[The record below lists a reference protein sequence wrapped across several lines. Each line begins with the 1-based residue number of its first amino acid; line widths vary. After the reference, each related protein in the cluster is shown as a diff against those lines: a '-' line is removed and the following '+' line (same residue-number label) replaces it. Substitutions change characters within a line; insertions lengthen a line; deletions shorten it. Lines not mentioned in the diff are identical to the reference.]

1 MFGFDNQQIGGA
13 AGVQAH
19 AHFGGGKGQ
28 AAGAGKGLGAAV
40 GGVQHGREGD
50 VEVEAAHAQHD
61 NARGKPIGLFGEY
74 VGAGLA
80 EIVAHGGN
88 QRGGGADLR
97 QQRFADERG
106 LFACGQRVAAQIGA
120 VAVAVYN

>member
-1 MFGFDNQQIGGA
+1 MSRW
-13 AGVQAH
+13 
-19 AHFGGGKGQ
+19 K
-28 AAGAGKGLGAAV
+28 
-40 GGVQHGREGD
+40 RRTP
-50 VEVEAAHAQHD
+50 QHD

>member
-1 MFGFDNQQIGGA
+1 M
-13 AGVQAH
+13 QAH